1 MKYGEKGKRKSK
13 GKGAIVFVGLSFL
26 VLLVF
31 LAGWLTVRMMD
42 LSDGLDQVTKTGKP
56 ETAPPAETAKN
67 APQVVKKKIPGPPAP
82 PLPPVSVKETVVTAQ
97 TEAPPTKETP
107 QQETSEKI
115 EEKPIHEPEKI
126 SNSKQSTL
134 KPAEIQSTQPK
145 DDAPPP
151 VETSSATPVTPSEQI
166 QDKVERYAIQVG
178 AFRVKAFADERISI
192 LKSMDFKPFIF
203 STADS
208 KGRMWYTVRVGR
220 FQTLENTNEA
230 LSIFHKKTEFPA
242 AVVHVDSLVPASKKE

>member
-97 TEAPPTKETP
+97 TDALPPKETP
-107 QQETSEKI
+107 QQETSKKI
-115 EEKPIHEPEKI
+115 EKNPTQELEKI
-126 SNSKQSTL
+126 SDFKQSTL
-134 KPAEIQSTQPK
+134 KPAEIQPTQPK
-145 DDAPPP
+145 DDASPP
-151 VETSSATPVTPSEQI
+151 VETGSAAPVTPSEQI
-166 QDKVERYAIQVG
+166 TDNVERYAIQVG
-178 AFRVKAFADERISI
+178 AFRVKAFADERVSI

-203 STADS
+203 STTDS

-220 FQTLENTNEA
+220 FETLENTNEA
-230 LSIFHKKTEFPA
+230 LSTFHKKTEFPA
-242 AVVHVDSLVPASKKE
+242 AVMHVDSLVPASKKE

>member
-1 MKYGEKGKRKSK
+1 MKCGEKNKRK
-13 GKGAIVFVGLSFL
+13 GKGAIVFVGLSVL

-31 LAGWLTVRMMD
+31 LAGWLTVGMID

-67 APQVVKKKIPGPPAP
+67 TPQVVKKKIPGPPTP
-82 PLPPVSVKETVVTAQ
+82 PPPPVSVKETVVTAQ
-97 TEAPPTKETP
+97 TEAPSPKETP

-115 EEKPIHEPEKI
+115 EEKPIQEPEKI
-126 SNSKQSTL
+126 SNSNQSTL

-145 DDAPPP
+145 DDTPPP
-151 VETSSATPVTPSEQI
+151 VETSSAAPVTPSEQI
-166 QDKVERYAIQVG
+166 TKIERYAIQVG
-178 AFRVKAFADERISI
+178 AFRVKAFADERIYI

-208 KGRMWYTVRVGR
+208 KGSMWYTVRVGR

-230 LSIFHKKTEFPA
+230 LSIFHKKTEFPT
-242 AVVHVDSLVPASKKE
+242 AVMHVNSLVPASKKE